1 MIFKT
6 FDSDSDKFISKIG
19 ILNRSFE
26 QWGEAIRAR
35 KLSVQEKSKDLS
47 LFDNFDA
54 TATLQSLRDVESQLP
69 NNKDA
74 WTEYFSTL
82 DDGSKWQV
90 KFVQDN
96 DLSKVSLEQ
105 VENAQKA
112 ARESAIA
119 YNNSLEQMTFGAK
132 AANVAMKGLAIAGN
146 MIIYALIS
154 KGIEIAVTAID
165 NYIHRV
171 ERAQEAI
178 EEITS
183 DIAKMND
190 KLKSASKT
198 VKDSA
203 KRFAELAQGVNQ
215 LTGKNI
221 SLNTEDYEEFL
232 DLNNQLAELFPSLP
246 RIFDEN
252 GNAIVQL
259 SGDVDTIVG
268 SLKNLVDVQ
277 RQITNQEI
285 ADKLPDLYA
294 NTKTVADDYESQLK
308 ELNGDYEY
316 YQGLV
321 SKLNEFNYDTLK
333 NIGTSTDE
341 SLLTAYNQVLARLGI
356 ATGAKG
362 GFDDYGNHVVKNLK
376 RTIIHWSDE
385 LKQTYKDELDSW
397 DYDPEVGTIDTVYG
411 MSDRFGEG
419 FKGHEEGWE
428 IAFTPILPDG
438 TFLSK
443 DTVEEYISAILEQ
456 AYADDGKVTD
466 DELKE
471 IDAQGLQIGNTFV
484 KGIYA
489 GIDDSL
495 NYDNNGNWAEVVG
508 RLMHFSGKFGAPQIA
523 KREIS
528 DLEKKYGEDGS
539 QKIKDFLDAKGI
551 SGNSSLL
558 DEFNEVTQNIVVADI
573 AIQRWN
579 EHVKEVD
586 EPTSFSDAWKALKST
601 TKDEIKGLS
610 NDLLELAN
618 KGQLTAETFKKAD
631 STDYFKNL
639 GISADEAVNKI
650 NALAQSS
657 SQLSSMS
664 SQVSAMSNALKTK
677 SENGY
682 VSADTLA
689 GFNDDVKGMDSWK
702 EFERLMG
709 DSTSSVQECKEA
721 AGQLATEWI
730 NSNNFLTDL
739 NESTKEYYITQLD
752 AMGVENAR
760 EIVANR
766 LLQKQKML
774 NAENEFA
781 KKTGKELADATDE
794 EIVNFIREADCTD
807 AVKEG
812 ISEFILEK
820 KLAGETKIDL
830 IPDLEALANYVEI
843 LGYAADAIR
852 AFDNARKNV
861 TEGSG
866 SFAGAPAEAYKY
878 LEDNAQG
885 ELDDV
890 FAKIKAKIN
899 GTIEISANGSKSSS
913 SSSSSS
919 SNSDFDWI
927 QVKLTVY
934 IFLI

>member
-362 GFDDYGNHVVKNLK
+362 GFDDYGNHVVKNLTPAFVMGDDYLASLEDVK
-376 RTIIHWSDE
+376 DQIPKVVNE
-385 LKQTYKDELDSW
+385 LL
-397 DYDPEVGTIDTVYG
+397 
-411 MSDRFGEG
+411 
-419 FKGHEEGWE
+419 
-428 IAFTPILPDG
+428 
-438 TFLSK
+438 
-443 DTVEEYISAILEQ
+443 EEYNTEVNHLS
-456 AYADDGKVTD
+456 DDINRTNEKN
-466 DELKE
+466 K
-471 IDAQGLQIGNTFV
+471 A
-484 KGIYA
+484 
-489 GIDDSL
+489 
-495 NYDNNGNWAEVVG
+495 NW
-508 RLMHFSGKFGAPQIA
+508 
-523 KREIS
+523 
-528 DLEKKYGEDGS
+528 
-539 QKIKDFLDAKGI
+539 
-551 SGNSSLL
+551 SSLAGSIAAWL
-558 DEFNEVTQNIVVADI
+558 ASVAYP
-573 AIQRWN
+573 N
-579 EHVKEVD
+579 
-586 EPTSFSDAWKALKST
+586 T
-601 TKDEIKGLS
+601 
-610 NDLLELAN
+610 
-618 KGQLTAETFKKAD
+618 
-631 STDYFKNL
+631 
-639 GISADEAVNKI
+639 
-650 NALAQSS
+650 
-657 SQLSSMS
+657 
-664 SQVSAMSNALKTK
+664 
-677 SENGY
+677 
-682 VSADTLA
+682 
-689 GFNDDVKGMDSWK
+689 
-702 EFERLMG
+702 
-709 DSTSSVQECKEA
+709 
-721 AGQLATEWI
+721 
-730 NSNNFLTDL
+730 
-739 NESTKEYYITQLD
+739 
-752 AMGVENAR
+752 
-760 EIVANR
+760 
-766 LLQKQKML
+766 
-774 NAENEFA
+774 
-781 KKTGKELADATDE
+781 
-794 EIVNFIREADCTD
+794 
-807 AVKEG
+807 
-812 ISEFILEK
+812 
-820 KLAGETKIDL
+820 
-830 IPDLEALANYVEI
+830 
-843 LGYAADAIR
+843 
-852 AFDNARKNV
+852 
-861 TEGSG
+861 
-866 SFAGAPAEAYKY
+866 
-878 LEDNAQG
+878 
-885 ELDDV
+885 
-890 FAKIKAKIN
+890 
-899 GTIEISANGSKSSS
+899 
-913 SSSSSS
+913 
-919 SNSDFDWI
+919 
-927 QVKLTVY
+927 
-934 IFLI
+934 